1 MFKDYILACTA
12 CNFTTHV
19 TLACGKPGAINPMG
33 NKGNPRDYL
42 LQAFCENTAGSSD
55 ESTDLCGHNHTCL
68 GKHMKNFKCMNR
80 KREKKKKIYL
90 LN

>member
-1 MFKDYILACTA
+1 MLKDYILACTV

-19 TLACGKPGAINPMG
+19 TLACGKPEAINPMR

-55 ESTDLCGHNHTCL
+55 KSADLCGHNHTCL
-68 GKHMKNFKCMNR
+68 GKHMEIFKRMNR
-80 KREKKKKIYL
+80 KRKKKRYL